1 MTIKELRTRID
12 NASQILEDASEL
24 IDKTMEE
31 DDIDED
37 TLMTLKVD
45 IEQAQEIL
53 DEVFYEAQDIEATI
67 IRVIKSMKEALANNT
82 WQNYNNYQRR
92 NNNAYME
99 RHWLRL

>member
-82 WQNYNNYQRR
+82 
-92 NNNAYME
+92 
-99 RHWLRL
+99 